1 MKHIYI
7 VLITALLLVPAQTH
21 AVEIEGV
28 SVSESVQVEDK
39 ILQLNG
45 TGVRTKFF
53 FDIYI
58 TALYLEQKSS
68 STEDVLNSHEA
79 KRLSMQFIYG
89 EVEAEK
95 MTDGWNRGF
104 EKQHSEKEMAALRE
118 RLNQFNSFF
127 ATAHKGD
134 LITYDFLSDGSTL
147 TQIKSETMGSIPGFD
162 FQKALLSVWLG
173 PKPADKKLKKA
184 LLGH

>member
-1 MKHIYI
+1 MKQLYS
-7 VLITALLLVPAQTH
+7 LLMFALLIPLQAE

-28 SVSESVQVEDK
+28 SVPESVQVEDK
-39 ILQLNG
+39 SLHLNG
-45 TGVRTKFF
+45 AGVRTKFF
-53 FDIYI
+53 FDIYV

-68 STEDVLNSHEA
+68 SAEDVLTSHGT

-95 MTDGWNRGF
+95 MTNGWNRGF
-104 EKQHSEKEMAALRE
+104 EKHHSEKEMAALRE
-118 RLNQFNSFF
+118 RLNRFNSFF
-127 ATAHKGD
+127 TTVHKDD

-147 TQIKSETMGSIPGFD
+147 TQIKGKTMGSIPGFD
-162 FQKALLSVWLG
+162 FQQALLSVWLG
-173 PKPADKKLKKA
+173 PKPADKELKKA